1 MFCQFISSNTY
12 EYQRINAFL
21 EVKRPGR
28 GVGHPL
34 PSNTEVKER
43 VQLYLYSPRAFM
55 ASSRVDFT
63 FFTFTRKLLNSRL
76 FILF

>member
-12 EYQRINAFL
+12 ECQRTNTFL

-28 GVGHPL
+28 GVGHILPL
-34 PSNTEVKER
+34 NIEVKEI
-43 VQLYLYSPRAFM
+43 SPRAFM

-63 FFTFTRKLLNSRL
+63 FFYFY
-76 FILF
+76 